1 MIFPKNLKAL
11 REGRP
16 CPCWFDFKWS
26 EITARGDWRPEPLLL
41 RFQMKWNNSK
51 GRLNVVGIRLND
63 NHLRRIIGP
72 PLFQR
77 IFFSEYLKMYFN
89 RILKKGRSYVSSARG
104 RSVCPCCYFTSFVLV
119 TVRAMSFS
127 LPLLL
132 FHSIW
137 NPIRKGKV
145 SPPSRPLG
153 FWEISPL
160 L

>member
-16 CPCWFDFKWS
+16 GPCWWDFKWS

-41 RFQMKWNNSK
+41 RVQMKWNNSK
-51 GRLNVVGIRLND
+51 GRPND
-63 NHLRRIIGP
+63 PLRRKHRTSPFQCI
-72 PLFQR
+72 LLLKYLKMHFQR
-77 IFFSEYLKMYFN
+77 ILE
-89 RILKKGRSYVSSARG
+89 KGRSYVSSARG
-104 RSVCPCCYFTSFVLV
+104 RSVFPCCYFTSFELV
-119 TVRAMSFS
+119 TAGALVFS

-137 NPIRKGKV
+137 NPISKGKV
-145 SPPSRPLG
+145 SPPLRPLG